1 MFSQFTHSLAFTM
14 VKISKVCETRSQKC
28 QGNWCHLYPRE
39 PWGGVIVLT
48 SNSGLQG
55 FHDPL
60 SLSQDGS
67 PGPIPFPWTP
77 QTVLVWGAGPK
88 ENFHG
93 QLWIW
98 EKQEQQVG
106 LHPNQSGNFIHVL
119 NVVHLDCVPGCLH
132 IPKAET
138 EYGRK
143 TQLPGLGRSFNYF
156 YLRGKEA
163 ERDLPHE
170 TQDHPAVE
178 WSTESMLSP
187 SMYSYCFFF
196 FISGCFSTDHVHS
209 GL

>member
-1 MFSQFTHSLAFTM
+1 M
-14 VKISKVCETRSQKC
+14 
-28 QGNWCHLYPRE
+28 
-39 PWGGVIVLT
+39 IVLT

-67 PGPIPFPWTP
+67 PSPIPFPWAP

-106 LHPNQSGNFIHVL
+106 LHPKQSGNFIHVL

-138 EYGRK
+138 EYGRLSFQDWAGALTISTIEVK
-143 TQLPGLGRSFNYF
+143 KLRASFLEKSSTTPLLNGTQNPGFCPQCTVTFF
-156 YLRGKEA
+156 YSRMFFCRPCSQWFLKC
-163 ERDLPHE
+163 
-170 TQDHPAVE
+170 
-178 WSTESMLSP
+178 LS
-187 SMYSYCFFF
+187 
-196 FISGCFSTDHVHS
+196 
-209 GL
+209 